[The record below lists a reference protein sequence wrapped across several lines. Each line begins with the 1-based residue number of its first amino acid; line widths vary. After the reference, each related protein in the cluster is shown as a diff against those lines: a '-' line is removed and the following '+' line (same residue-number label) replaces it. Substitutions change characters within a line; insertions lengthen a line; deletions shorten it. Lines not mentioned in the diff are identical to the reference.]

1 MADCL
6 IALGANLG
14 DRAATLDAALAAIDA
29 DAQTRIVA
37 RSAFY
42 ETTAIGGPAGQQA
55 FLNAAARIETSR
67 DCDGVWNVLTEVER
81 QLGRVRDV
89 RWGPRTVDLDLLLY
103 GDLEYGDLEIAT
115 PRLEIPH
122 PRMAFRR
129 FVLAPAAEVSA
140 DMRHPT
146 TGWTVGQLLA
156 HLDVKPNYVAIA
168 GPIGAGKS
176 HLAAMLTKQAGWR
189 MVREPIVD
197 ARLASYY
204 ADPLGEMLATERAIL
219 RERVE
224 LLDADAWPDADRWTI
239 SDFWFDQTLAFARW
253 AEATGGATLAASA
266 TATSAAIDEA
276 WRQEASR
283 VARPKFLV
291 WLDAPNDVLLRR
303 IAERGRAYELRLT
316 AGDLDALRATLLER
330 LRQEDVGPVL
340 RLDAAR
346 LDQAAIEVRAAAEAM
361 A

>member
-14 DRAATLDAALAAIDA
+14 DRAATLDAALSAIDA

-37 RSAFY
+37 RSAFL
-42 ETTAIGGPAGQQA
+42 ETAAIGGPAGQQA
-55 FLNAAARIETSR
+55 FLNAAARVETSHT
-67 DCDGVWNVLTEVER
+67 CEGVWDLLADVER

-103 GDLEYGDLEIAT
+103 GDLQIVT
-115 PRLEIPH
+115 PRLEVPH

-129 FVLAPAAEVSA
+129 FVLAPAAEVAA

-146 TGWTVGQLLA
+146 TGWTVGRLLG
-156 HLDVKPNYVAIA
+156 HLDAKPNYVAIA

-176 HLAAMLTKQAGWR
+176 HLAAMLANQALWR
-189 MVREPIVD
+189 MIREPVFD

-204 ADPLGEMLATERAIL
+204 ANPVGKTLATERAIL
-219 RERVE
+219 RERLD
-224 LLDADAWPDADRWTI
+224 LLDADAWPEADRWAI

-253 AEATGGATLAASA
+253 AEAEGGSAFDSA
-266 TATSAAIDEA
+266 TDTFAALAEE
-276 WRQEASR
+276 WRRAALH

-303 IAERGRAYELRLT
+303 IAERGRDYERRLSSR
-316 AGDLDALRATLLER
+316 DLDALRAGLVER
-330 LRQEDVGPVL
+330 LRLEDVGPVL
-340 RLDAAR
+340 RLDATR
-346 LDQAAIEVRAAAEAM
+346 LDRAAIEVRAAAEAM